1 MEQAMNSRAFSLIE
15 LLVVMA
21 IFAVLASLGM
31 VAFQSTSQ
39 GTALA
44 RTGQDVADTIVLARQ
59 QAMARNRRVEIRFLK
74 WPAAGGATAFR
85 AVQAW
90 SVRDDQ
96 GTLEPL
102 TRVSLFP
109 NGVIVADTV
118 QLSPLLQSPPAA
130 QGRQTYGGQE
140 RDYCAFTILASG
152 ALEGTT
158 AEDASYLT
166 LINERDAAQVEP
178 ANFSA
183 VAVNPITGETSLFRP

>member
-1 MEQAMNSRAFSLIE
+1 MNSRAFSLVE

-21 IFAVLASLGM
+21 ILAVLASLGM

-39 GTALA
+39 GNALA
-44 RTGQDVADTIVLARQ
+44 RTGQDVADTIVMARQ

-74 WPAAGGATAFR
+74 LPAPGGATAFR

-109 NGVIVADTV
+109 NGVMVAETA
-118 QLSPLLQSPPAA
+118 QLSPLLQSPPAS
-130 QGRQTYGGQE
+130 QGRQTYGGQT
-140 RDYCAFTILASG
+140 RDYSAFTILANG
-152 ALEGTT
+152 ALEGATS
-158 AEDASYLT
+158 EEASFLT
-166 LINERDAAQVEP
+166 LINERHAAQSEP

-183 VAVNPITGETSLFRP
+183 IAVNPITGETTLFRP